1 MTYFEIYT
9 RVRFLNETMLSA
21 GHDSRNAKF
30 FRLIS
35 WHVFQLFSFL
45 LFFYLMEVAEE
56 KKTARVV
63 WCFCWMG
70 GFFLCKLSR
79 RFGHQFSQSD
89 RFIVTSCW
97 VWGIYTHLSAPRLF
111 SESTKDM
118 ILQVFQQNNPLTAT
132 CHSNVPR
139 SLYSGR
145 WLNCQGKNGEE
156 GALTGQN
163 HSAGTYFHLYY
174 RLYLI

>member
-45 LFFYLMEVAEE
+45 PFLSDGGSRRR
-56 KKTARVV
+56 KKKAARVV

-145 WLNCQGKNGEE
+145 WLNCQGKNRGE

-163 HSAGTYFHLYY
+163 HTYFHLYY
-174 RLYLI
+174 IRLYLI

>member
-21 GHDSRNAKF
+21 GRDSRNAKF
-30 FRLIS
+30 FRLVS

-45 LFFYLMEVAEE
+45 PFLSDGGSRRR
-56 KKTARVV
+56 KKLPKLCDVFAG
-63 WCFCWMG
+63 WG
-70 GFFLCKLSR
+70 DFFLCKLSR

-132 CHSNVPR
+132 CHSNVLR
-139 SLYSGR
+139 SLNSGR
-145 WLNCQGKNGEE
+145 WLNCQGKNGGE

-163 HSAGTYFHLYY
+163 HTYFHLYY
-174 RLYLI
+174 IRLYLI